1 MTNSILEDLPV
12 VRLVAV
18 IKNEQVPGPPD
29 ISISTPPSLRE

>member
-18 IKNEQVPGPPD
+18 IKNEQVLGRD
-29 ISISTPPSLRE
+29 CYSY